1 MRALAFVLLAWGAGF
16 AAGAVFVQFAARSA
30 LRRTPSAAIFALA
43 VAAAAGA
50 LFANGKPTTDVV
62 VNIVLRSGLAVLFV
76 VGASRARRSTLVVAA
91 LIVAVPAVIEVST
104 APYLIVAL
112 AVSTAGAAAAS
123 YLFPQRVPMFAAI
136 VGALLSQAVL
146 RIPTSLPARVPSAL
160 AAVALAVLFVS
171 SGSHLSTV
179 VRRRLTLAVVAF
191 GTIGFFC
198 AAGGA
203 IALVNSRGQVERGI
217 SASKRGLRM
226 VSTGDTAGAGTEFA
240 TARGALATAKRNLES
255 PFARIGRIV
264 PVISQHITIVH
275 DLTGVA
281 DDVIAAAETTAG
293 QADLRLFRADA
304 GRIDTDRLVSLR
316 TQVDVAETALTE
328 ARVAL
333 TTTDGTWLAGPVS
346 RRIASLNREVDN
358 ATHSID
364 KARDILAVVPDMFG
378 ANGPRRYLL
387 VTPTPA
393 EARGSGGV
401 IGNYGEISAVNGKFS
416 LDVFGRDGDLNA
428 NGTPALQRV
437 LKGPADF
444 VARYNKFGAAQI
456 WQLINLSPDFPSSAQ
471 AMAGMYP
478 QSGGR
483 PVDGVISADP
493 IALAAF
499 LKIIGPITVP
509 SWPVPITPENA
520 PRVLMLDAY
529 IVKGGATP
537 GRLRLLSDVAQTVWA
552 KLATAS
558 LPDAKTMIDV
568 LGPAVRERH
577 LQIWMKDDAEQRY
590 LTKVGVAGNVP
601 AIQGDGLGVVTNNAS
616 GGKIEFFF
624 HRNVSYDAVVDP
636 IKQQVSSTTTITLRN
651 DAPATGLPDYVIDNL
666 FEGLPNGTNRTY
678 LSLYSPLALTSA
690 TANGKPLVL
699 DRETELGR
707 NVYSAW
713 VIIPSKSS
721 MTIVAT
727 FAGTVRGVDRD
738 YRLEVFRQPLVNTDT
753 FEVKV
758 RSADGRPLRGTTG
771 FGPPIGGSDGRSV
784 SSSGTTAS
792 VNTFLVDLR
801 RQ

>member
-1 MRALAFVLLAWGAGF
+1 MAFVLLAWGAGF
-16 AAGAVFVQFAARSA
+16 AAGAVFVQLAARSS
-30 LRRTPSAAIFALA
+30 LRRTPSATIIALG
-43 VAAAAGA
+43 AAAATGA
-50 LFANGKPTTDVV
+50 LFAPCEPTTVPV
-62 VNIVLRSGLAVLFV
+62 VNAILRCGLAVLFV

-91 LIVAVPAVIEVST
+91 VIVAVPAVIEVST

-112 AVSTAGAAAAS
+112 AVATAGAAAAS
-123 YLFPQRVPMFAAI
+123 YLFPQRVPMFSAI
-136 VGALLSQAVL
+136 VGLLLSQAVL

-160 AAVALAVLFVS
+160 AMVALAVLFVS
-171 SGSHLSTV
+171 SGAHLSAV
-179 VRRRLTLAVVAF
+179 ARRRLTLGLVAF

-198 AAGGA
+198 AVGGA

-217 SASKRGLRM
+217 SASKRGLVM
-226 VSTGDTAGAGTEFA
+226 VSSGDTAGAMAEFG
-240 TARGALATAKRNLES
+240 TARSALGSARRNLES
-255 PFARIGRIV
+255 PLARIGRLV
-264 PVISQHITIVH
+264 PVISQHITTVH

-293 QADLRLFRADA
+293 QADLRSFRAEA
-304 GRIDTDRLVSLR
+304 GRIDTERMVGLR
-316 TQVDVAETALTE
+316 GQIDVAETALTK

-346 RRIASLNREVDN
+346 HRIASLNLEVDN
-358 ATHSID
+358 ASHSVT
-364 KARDILAVVPDMFG
+364 KAHDILAVVPAMFG
-378 ANGPRRYLL
+378 ADGPRRYLL

-401 IGNYGEISAVNGKFS
+401 IGNYGEISAVNGKFA

-428 NGTPALQRV
+428 NGTPSLQRV

-529 IVKGGATP
+529 IVKGGATK
-537 GRLRLLSDVAQTVWA
+537 GRLQLLSDVAQTVWA

-558 LPDAKTMIDV
+558 LPDPKTIIDA
-568 LGPAVRERH
+568 LAPAVRERH

-590 LTKVGVAGNVP
+590 LAKVGVAGNVP
-601 AIQGDGLGVVTNNAS
+601 PIQGDGLGVVTNNAS
-616 GGKIEFFF
+616 GGKIEYFL
-624 HRNVSYDAVVDP
+624 HRTVSYDAVVDP
-636 IKQQVSSTTTITLRN
+636 VKQRVASTATITLRN

-666 FEGLPNGTNRTY
+666 FEGLSNGTNRTY

-690 TANGKPLVL
+690 TADGKPLVL
-699 DRETELGR
+699 EPETELGR

-727 FAGTVRGVDRD
+727 FAGPLGGVDKD
-738 YRLEVFRQPLVNTDT
+738 YRLEVFRQPLVNPDT
-753 FEVKV
+753 FEVRV

-771 FGPPIGGSDGRSV
+771 FDSPSGPDRRTV
-784 SSSGTTAS
+784 SSSGTVAS
-792 VNTFLVDLR
+792 VNTFLVDLNTR
-801 RQ
+801 